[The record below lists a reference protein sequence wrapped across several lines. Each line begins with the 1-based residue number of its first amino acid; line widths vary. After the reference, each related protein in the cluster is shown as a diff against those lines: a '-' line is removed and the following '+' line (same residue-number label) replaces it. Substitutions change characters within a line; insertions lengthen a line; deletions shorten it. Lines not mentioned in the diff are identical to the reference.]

1 MKKISSE
8 KRIPNGGTKT
18 KVQILYR
25 EFFCDAFG
33 LCGLGDSRK
42 YETRSLQPQK
52 VDMEAS
58 MVEGV
63 LHTAVVGDFQE
74 EVSLEVEVLQAEAE
88 AQEVSK
94 NKLLKMNS

>member
-1 MKKISSE
+1 ME
-8 KRIPNGGTKT
+8 ELT
-18 KVQILYR
+18 
-25 EFFCDAFG
+25 
-33 LCGLGDSRK
+33 
-42 YETRSLQPQK
+42 